1 MASVMPNSCH
11 RAFSMAAFAL
21 LVWSRAIKAAR
32 RSLAEQVQLHQLE
45 QLIQR
50 IAQQVFLHG
59 ADVVIVNSNLALRA
73 GIQTAGRDAEQ
84 CSFLRQATKQG

>member
-11 RAFSMAAFAL
+11 RAFLMAAFAL

-32 RSLAEQVQLHQLE
+32 RSLAEQMQLHQFE
-45 QLIQR
+45 QLVQR
-50 IAQQVFLHG
+50 VAQQVFLHG

-73 GIQTAGRDAEQ
+73 V
-84 CSFLRQATKQG
+84 